1 MKITIQGTVYDTD
14 TARLIGRASASG
26 KPSTS
31 WRAGLYRTAKSRRYF
46 LAGEGGSMTR
56 WADDAG
62 IFVLEP
68 HEARAWAEE
77 YLEDLTDDEL
87 LAAFA

>member
-1 MKITIQGTVYDTD
+1 MKITIQGTIYDTE
-14 TARLIGRASASG
+14 TAVLIGTAIQTNKA
-26 KPSTS
+26 STS
-31 WRAGLYRTAKSRRYF
+31 WQAGLYRTPRSGRYF

-62 IFVLEP
+62 IFVLTP
-68 HEARAWAEE
+68 DEAREWAEE
-77 YLEDLTDDEL
+77 YLEDLSDDEL